1 MWRRQRRAMGNSGT
15 RYSLCPRSRNPAGF
29 EGYFALA
36 TRHGCSST
44 DEVSA
49 MSDQAAAP
57 SSFNQHIFFSP
68 AAVFYGTDDGYQDG
82 SLTELEELR
91 QFYEGVEPARRE
103 HIHFVSAVGG
113 LYGLNVMT
121 CWRPREITFF
131 DINPHAI
138 AYFNLIRRV
147 FQISASREDLLER
160 LRTENYP
167 VASPDEALI
176 RENLALKQ
184 RGQLDASRGSSY
196 KRTLAASWRYAL
208 DHFEETRRLLTDVP
222 LHVRLEGIQ
231 SPGFCEFLRQ
241 GRNLWIYP
249 SNIVEFTYSRM
260 RLDHPEN
267 TVMVSVVYPGQMQL
281 LDLAPFGDRPVDVR
295 FEIPLAASPVG
306 EELVPDETPSVT
318 ADAEGL
324 ALAALCRDR
333 LDLKRDA
340 RIVDIGCSWG
350 RLAAALVEDLDPDA
364 DYHGFD
370 PQRDHVRWAQVNLMP
385 RHQAFNFHI
394 TNLANRIYN
403 PGGALRTETFV
414 VPFSTASRDLVVA
427 SGLFTYLSVEELDCY
442 AREAARILKPDGRL
456 LASFYLLDEESRQ
469 LLPRLAP
476 PIAFRFADGPIV
488 STSPNRAGLVAYDET
503 HVRAVLERYGFVV
516 EPTVRGTW
524 RDRVDGAPVAGRLQE
539 DAILGTR
546 S

>member
-1 MWRRQRRAMGNSGT
+1 MSEKA
-15 RYSLCPRSRNPAGF
+15 
-29 EGYFALA
+29 A
-36 TRHGCSST
+36 T
-44 DEVSA
+44 
-49 MSDQAAAP
+49 AP

-68 AAVFYGTDDGYQDG
+68 ASVFYGTDDGYQDG
-82 SLTELEELR
+82 SLTELEALR
-91 QFYEGVEPARRE
+91 RFYEGVEPARRE

-113 LYGLNVMT
+113 LYGLNLMT

-147 FQISASREDLLER
+147 FQLSSSREDLLER
-160 LRTENYP
+160 LRTESYE
-167 VASPDEALI
+167 VASPAEALI

-196 KRTLAASWRYAL
+196 KRSLATSWRYAL
-208 DHFEETRRLLTDVP
+208 DHFDETRRLLTEVP

-231 SPGFCEFLRQ
+231 SPDFCEFLQ
-241 GRNLWIYP
+241 HGRNLWIYS

-267 TVMVSVVYPGQMQL
+267 AVIVSVVYPGQVQL
-281 LDLAPFGDRPVDVR
+281 LDLAPFGDRPVEVR
-295 FEIPLAASPVG
+295 YEIPLAASPAG
-306 EELVPDETPSVT
+306 EDLIPSEIPSVI

-340 RIVDIGCSWG
+340 RIVDIGCGWG
-350 RLAAALVEDLDPDA
+350 RLAAALAEHLDPDA

-370 PQRDHVRWAQVNLMP
+370 PKREHVRWAQVNLMP
-385 RHQAFNFHI
+385 RHPAFNFHI

-403 PGGALRTETFV
+403 PAGTLRTTTFV

-427 SGLFTYLSVEELDCY
+427 SALFAYLSPEELDCY
-442 AREAARILKPDGRL
+442 AREAARILKPGGRL
-456 LASFYLLDEESRQ
+456 LATFYLLDDESRP
-469 LLPRLAP
+469 LLTRLAP
-476 PIAFRFADGPIV
+476 PLAFRFPEGPIV
-488 STSPNRAGLVAYDET
+488 SSSPNGAGLVAYDEA
-503 HVRAVLERYGFVV
+503 HVRAVLERHGFVL
-516 EPTVRGTW
+516 EATVRGAW
-524 RDRVDGAPVAGRLQE
+524 RDAGEGSPGPARLRE
-539 DAILGTR
+539 DAILGR
-546 S
+546 RG

>member
-1 MWRRQRRAMGNSGT
+1 
-15 RYSLCPRSRNPAGF
+15 
-29 EGYFALA
+29 
-36 TRHGCSST
+36 
-44 DEVSA
+44 
-49 MSDQAAAP
+49 
-57 SSFNQHIFFSP
+57 
-68 AAVFYGTDDGYQDG
+68 
-82 SLTELEELR
+82 
-91 QFYEGVEPARRE
+91 
-103 HIHFVSAVGG
+103 

-121 CWRPREITFF
+121 CWQPREITFF

-147 FQISASREDLLER
+147 FQISSSREDLLER
-160 LRTENYP
+160 LRVENYP
-167 VASPDEALI
+167 VASPEEALI

-196 KRTLAASWRYAL
+196 RRSLATSWRYAL
-208 DHFEETRRLLTDVP
+208 DHFDETRRLLTEVP

-241 GRNLWIYP
+241 ERNLWIYS

-267 TVMVSVVYPGQMQL
+267 AVIVSMVYPGQMQL

-306 EELVPDETPSVT
+306 EELVPDDTPSVA

-324 ALAALCRDR
+324 ALAALCRER
-333 LDLKRDA
+333 LDLRRDA
-340 RIVDIGCSWG
+340 RIVDIGCGWG
-350 RLAAALVEDLDPDA
+350 RLAAALVEELDPIA
-364 DYHGFD
+364 EYHGFD
-370 PQRDHVRWAQVNLMP
+370 PKRDHVRWAQTNLMP

-403 PGGALRTETFV
+403 PGGVLRTETFV

-427 SGLFTYLSVEELDCY
+427 NALFSYLSPQEFECY
-442 AREAARILKPDGRL
+442 AREAARILKPGGRL
-456 LASFYLLDEESRQ
+456 LATFYLLDAESRQ
-469 LLPRLAP
+469 LLPRLAD
-476 PIAFRFADGPIV
+476 PIAFRFAEGPIV
-488 STSPNRAGLVAYDET
+488 STSPHGAGLVAYDET
-503 HVRAVLERYGFVV
+503 YVRAVLERYGFEL
-516 EPTVRGTW
+516 EPTVRGAW
-524 RDRVDGAPVAGRLQE
+524 RGDAVNGAAGLRE
-539 DAILGTR
+539 DAILGRR